1 MTGRLSRVTAAL
13 AAAVAVAAGLTA
25 CRSREPVVTILG
37 SWVGSEEVAF
47 RQVLDAA
54 GIPYRYEGSRAPGA
68 LLQAALQKGAP
79 PDIVLLPTIGDL
91 ADYIEK
97 GQARPLDT
105 LPGDPLRGLADDF
118 TEPWLQTVSTPTGQH
133 YFWVPIKADLKSIV
147 WYDPDR
153 APLSGPSDAWTWPRL
168 RQLRWCF
175 GVGDTPN
182 SGWPASDW
190 VEDIL
195 LHQSG
200 DGPYR
205 DFAAA
210 NQPGAAATTAGWTSA
225 AVRQAWQT
233 FGQVLSRTPDH
244 GALALLTDSADAAL
258 GMYATSPRC
267 QVEHQASFG
276 LAPPDGVSPDRR
288 DFAPMPVV
296 PPAGPG
302 LPPLTQQKD
311 HRAWEVSVD
320 VASLFTGAPAA
331 RRMMAYLASPRAQ
344 GIWPADAAHPA
355 FSVDQQVPTSIYGTG
370 PRGRIATVLHGGGQ
384 TLCLDAGD
392 LMPASLRDAFY
403 RGLLEYMSAAA
414 GGSASGQR
422 LDQIL
427 RGLEQLRT
435 QLTQST
441 RQPWNLRPCG
451 P

>member
-1 MTGRLSRVTAAL
+1 VTGRLSRVTAAL

-25 CRSREPVVTILG
+25 CGSREPAVTILG

-47 RQVLDAA
+47 RHVLDAA
-54 GIPYRYEGSRAPGA
+54 GIPYRYEGSRAPRA
-68 LLQAALQKGAP
+68 LLEAALQKGTP

-91 ADYIEK
+91 ADYIQK

-105 LPGDPLRGLADDF
+105 LPGDPLRGLAADF

-147 WYDPDR
+147 WYDPG
-153 APLSGPSDAWTWPRL
+153 APPLSGPTRGWTWPRL

-190 VEDIL
+190 IEDVL

-200 DGPYR
+200 EGPYR
-205 DFAAA
+205 EFVAA
-210 NQPGAAATTAGWTSA
+210 NQPGTTTADTEGWTSE

-233 FGQVLSRTPDH
+233 FGQVLARTS
-244 GALALLTDSADAAL
+244 GGGGLALLTDSADAAQ
-258 GMYATSPRC
+258 GMYAKPAQC

-276 LAPPDGVSPDRR
+276 LAPPDGVSPARR
-288 DFAPMPVV
+288 DFVPLPPV
-296 PPAGPG
+296 PGGPG
-302 LPPLTQQKD
+302 LPAPTKP
-311 HRAWEVSVD
+311 AGGGAYEVSVD
-320 VASLFTGAPAA
+320 VASLFTGTPAA
-331 RRMMAYLASPRAQ
+331 QRMMAYLASQRAQ

-355 FSVDQQVPTSIYGTG
+355 FSVDQRVPLGVYGTG
-370 PRGRIATVLHGGGQ
+370 PRLRIAEVLHGGQ

-392 LMPASLRDAFY
+392 LMPVSLRDAFY

-414 GGSASGQR
+414 NGVATGAR

-427 RGLEQLRT
+427 GGLEQLRT
-435 QLTQST
+435 QLTKSPQ
-441 RQPWNLRPCG
+441 QPWSLRACG